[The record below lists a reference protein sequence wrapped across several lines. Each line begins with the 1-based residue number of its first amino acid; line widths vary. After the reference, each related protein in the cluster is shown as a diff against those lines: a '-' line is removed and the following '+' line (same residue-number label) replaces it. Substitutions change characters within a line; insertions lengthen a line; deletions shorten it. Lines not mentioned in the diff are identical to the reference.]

1 MCFKKLWLLAVFV
14 LITLGISPLC
24 MLAADDVPVLI
35 TIGQSNADGSAF
47 FNADEDARLNEWYSS
62 GNNPGKLKI
71 WYRSSQ
77 VQNQASN
84 ALNEAA
90 RWVIDGAVEDVAQ
103 GWLDLWYRMRT
114 CRAVQP

>member
-47 FNADEDARLNEWYSS
+47 FNADEDARL
-62 GNNPGKLKI
+62 I
-71 WYRSSQ
+71 
-77 VQNQASN
+77 
-84 ALNEAA
+84 
-90 RWVIDGAVEDVAQ
+90 
-103 GWLDLWYRMRT
+103 
-114 CRAVQP
+114 

>member
-62 GNNPGKLKI
+62 GSNPGKQI
-71 WYRSSQ
+71 
-77 VQNQASN
+77 
-84 ALNEAA
+84 
-90 RWVIDGAVEDVAQ
+90 G
-103 GWLDLWYRMRT
+103 
-114 CRAVQP
+114 RAHV